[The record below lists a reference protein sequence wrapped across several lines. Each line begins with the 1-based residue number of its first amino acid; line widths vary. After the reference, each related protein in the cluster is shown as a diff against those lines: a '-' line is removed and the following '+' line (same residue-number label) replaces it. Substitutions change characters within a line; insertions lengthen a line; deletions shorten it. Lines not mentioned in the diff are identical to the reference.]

1 MNWVLP
7 GTVIEAKREDAD
19 RAQELFQSMF
29 LPGGMVLGQVSN
41 LSGLEP
47 YMIQNWVKRGF
58 LSPPKGKRYTLRQ
71 LCRIL
76 NINMLRGALPMEKI
90 CGLLT
95 YVNGQLNDES
105 DDLIDDSEL
114 YFMFVRLA
122 VRAKALDDPESC
134 RQALDQILASYLEP
148 VPGARERIEKVLRV
162 MLTAW
167 ISTRMKQEAEKMLA
181 EMEQD
186 SPV

>member
-7 GTVIEAKREDAD
+7 GTVIEAKLEDAD
-19 RAQELFQSMF
+19 RAQELFRSMF

-58 LSPPKGKRYTLRQ
+58 LSPPKGKRYSLRQ

-95 YVNGQLNDES
+95 YVNGHLNDES

-114 YFMFVRLA
+114 YFVFVQLA
-122 VRAKALDDPESC
+122 SRARSLDDPESF
-134 RQALDQILASYLEP
+134 RMVLDYVLADYAEP
-148 VPGARERIEKVLRV
+148 LPGARERIEKVLRV

-181 EMEQD
+181 EMEA
-186 SPV
+186 

>member
-7 GTVIEAKREDAD
+7 GTVIEAKLEDAD
-19 RAQELFQSMF
+19 RAQELFRSMF

-58 LSPPKGKRYTLRQ
+58 LSPPKGKRYSLRQ

-95 YVNGQLNDES
+95 YVNGHLNDES

-114 YFMFVRLA
+114 YFTFVQLA
-122 VRAKALDDPESC
+122 SRARSLDDQESF
-134 RQALDQILASYLEP
+134 RMVLDY
-148 VPGARERIEKVLRV
+148 V
-162 MLTAW
+162 
-167 ISTRMKQEAEKMLA
+167 LA
-181 EMEQD
+181 E
-186 SPV
+186 VLKK

>member
-7 GTVIEAKREDAD
+7 GTVIEAKLEDAD
-19 RAQELFQSMF
+19 RAQELFRSMF

-58 LSPPKGKRYTLRQ
+58 LSPPKGKRYSLRQ

-95 YVNGQLNDES
+95 YVNGHLNDES
-105 DDLIDDSEL
+105 DDLIDDSL
-114 YFMFVRLA
+114 DGGVILTVGLANGNSRHCAFSLLDHDYFGCIA
-122 VRAKALDDPESC
+122 VVGKNRIGF
-134 RQALDQILASYLEP
+134 RIGLE
-148 VPGARERIEKVLRV
+148 
-162 MLTAW
+162 
-167 ISTRMKQEAEKMLA
+167 
-181 EMEQD
+181 
-186 SPV
+186 

>member
-7 GTVIEAKREDAD
+7 GTVIEANLEDAD
-19 RAQELFQSMF
+19 RAQELFRSMF

-58 LSPPKGKRYTLRQ
+58 LSPPKGKRYSLRQ

-95 YVNGQLNDES
+95 YVNGLCAGG
-105 DDLIDDSEL
+105 LC
-114 YFMFVRLA
+114 
-122 VRAKALDDPESC
+122 RAC
-134 RQALDQILASYLEP
+134 TRC
-148 VPGARERIEKVLRV
+148 PGAH
-162 MLTAW
+162 
-167 ISTRMKQEAEKMLA
+167 
-181 EMEQD
+181 
-186 SPV
+186 